1 MVRRSG
7 PLRRALAGPVDG
19 LVDVTDR
26 YPRSVATIRLF
37 AAAREAAG
45 TGRDTIPGST
55 VGAVLD
61 EAEHRYGDGF
71 AATLA
76 TAQVWCNGEPAQ
88 REDTVGDDDEVAV
101 LPPVSGGSEALD
113 PAVAARRRPAPAG
126 RAARSASPAPA
137 PAAAPVGLTRS
148 LADGLV
154 GGYDIDGPRIRLGL
168 LWFVVL
174 LVAIALG
181 PWPLA
186 VVMALVAGAAASQTA
201 AAWRRVG
208 LAANAPVAGLGALAL
223 PLAAALGTAS
233 LGLACVVVALLA
245 LAISAVSRSHRRRH
259 RIWAMAGLTLRCG
272 FPVGLAA
279 ASLVVIRHQEIGAA
293 VSLVLLV
300 SAYDLGDFVV
310 GTDAVTPIEGPVAGI
325 VAAVVVAF
333 ALGVFAVPPF
343 VVSSALIF
351 GGLAAVLFPL
361 GQLVAT
367 ELLPAAA
374 ARAQALRRL
383 DSLLLVGPIW
393 MAALWR
399 FL

>member
-1 MVRRSG
+1 M
-7 PLRRALAGPVDG
+7 
-19 LVDVTDR
+19 
-26 YPRSVATIRLF
+26 ATIRLF
-37 AAAREAAG
+37 AAAREAAS
-45 TGRDTIPGST
+45 TGRDTIAGAT
-55 VGAVLD
+55 VGEVLD
-61 EAEHRYGDGF
+61 EAGRRYGPAFVAVLD
-71 AATLA
+71 

-88 REDTVGDDDEVAV
+88 PGDPVGEADEVAV

-113 PAVAARRRPAPAG
+113 PAVAGSPRRRSAPPAE
-126 RAARSASPAPA
+126 
-137 PAAAPVGLTRS
+137 AAPVGFTRS

-174 LVAIALG
+174 LVAVALG
-181 PWPLA
+181 PWPLG

-208 LAANAPVAGLGALAL
+208 LAANAPVAGLAALAL
-223 PLAAALGTAS
+223 ALAAAAGTAS
-233 LGLACVVVALLA
+233 LGLACIVVAVVALFAATLD
-245 LAISAVSRSHRRRH
+245 RRNRRRH
-259 RIWAMAGLTLRCG
+259 RVWAMTGLTLRCG

-293 VSLVLLV
+293 ISLVLLV

-310 GTDAVTPIEGPVAGI
+310 GTDAATPIEGPVAGI
-325 VAAVVVAF
+325 VAALVVAF
-333 ALGVFAVPPF
+333 TLGVFTVPPF
-343 VVSSALIF
+343 VVSSALVF

-361 GQLVAT
+361 GQLAAT

-383 DSLLLVGPIW
+383 DTLLVAAPVW

-399 FL
+399 FLH